1 MRARRWRAIDGQAPP
16 AVQRGHRPFRLGGSE
31 AASLIDSLERLR
43 ADAVAIARAAVD
55 ALDPVP
61 LTTHALQQHSD
72 LLGRFSQIAIVAAG
86 KAAWPMASAASSVLD
101 FRLTGGVVTGVAGD
115 WPALAVIEAIPGSHP
130 LADVNS
136 LRAAERSLEIA
147 AMIHDRGGLLLA
159 LLSGGG
165 SAMLAKPTRGITLE
179 DKQSAIDILSRSG
192 VPIAGIN
199 CVRRHLSAIKGGR
212 LAAAA
217 GHCLTLAISDVH
229 VPPDDPSTIASGPT
243 VGDPSTFHEALQV
256 IDAAAGRVPVAVR
269 DLLERGAAGRID
281 ETPKPGDASLRGA
294 AFKVIAN
301 RQSAMAGAMRLAEQ
315 RRYDVHV
322 IDAAVTGEAAVAG
335 MAFVRAALGMFAA
348 EAPACAI
355 ASGET
360 TVKVRG
366 AGRGGRNQ
374 EFVIGAA
381 MELTE
386 CGSPPSSAAPGP
398 TVSTVRRMPQA
409 VS

>member
-1 MRARRWRAIDGQAPP
+1 M
-16 AVQRGHRPFRLGGSE
+16 
-31 AASLIDSLERLR
+31 
-43 ADAVAIARAAVD
+43 
-55 ALDPVP
+55 
-61 LTTHALQQHSD
+61 
-72 LLGRFSQIAIVAAG
+72 
-86 KAAWPMASAASSVLD
+86 
-101 FRLTGGVVTGVAGD
+101 
-115 WPALAVIEAIPGSHP
+115 
-130 LADVNS
+130 
-136 LRAAERSLEIA
+136 EIA

-199 CVRRHLSAIKGGR
+199 CVRKHLSAIKGGR

-243 VGDPSTFHEALQV
+243 VGDPSTFQEALQV
-256 IDAAAGRVPVAVR
+256 IDAAAARVPVAVR

-281 ETPKPGDASLRGA
+281 ETPKPGDASLRGT

-322 IDAAVTGEAAVAG
+322 IEAAVTGEAAVAG
-335 MAFVRAALGMFAA
+335 MAFVRAALAMFAA

-381 MELTE
+381 MELNRMRIPAVV
-386 CGSPPSSAAPGP
+386 CSAGTDGIDGADGCRRRCRELRHDWRGARQGVDLDHALALNDAYAALDALGALVKWGP
-398 TVSTVRRMPQA
+398 TQTNVGDVHVLLKP
-409 VS
+409 